1 MLPSRSGWLLVGL
14 ALASVALLAPEAASL
29 AAQVGGPD
37 FPHALVASAS
47 LVQLALSTWV
57 LAVVILSQVNSTAAS
72 AFTPVLL
79 RRALFAGAAGAL
91 AVAPAGAERE
101 ATTQPASVEHS
112 LDGLRLPDRPTSTSS
127 VAAVV
132 IVRPGD
138 TLWAIAAR
146 SLPAGAGNAEIASA
160 CARWHTANRAVI
172 GADPDQIHP
181 QQRLVPPEP
190 ARTPLIETLHTKDVP

>member
-91 AVAPAGAERE
+91 AVAPASAERE
-101 ATTQPASVEHS
+101 ATTQPACGEHS
-112 LDGLRLPDRPTSTSS
+112 LAGRRHPQRPAGG
-127 VAAVV
+127 VAGGVL
-132 IVRPGD
+132 VRAGD

-146 SLPAGAGNAEIASA
+146 SLPAGASNAEIASA

-172 GADPDQIHP
+172 GADPDLIHP

-190 ARTPLIETLHTKDVP
+190 ARTPAH